1 MPPAGLLGEDELPV
15 HLDLE
20 DPARRRDE
28 ADVGVRES
36 LLQLGRQTGGSRLV
50 VSDDAILDRH
60 PHRCVSAQGRAA
72 PRIVAVPWGEA
83 KRDGRL

>member
-20 DPARRRDE
+20 HPTRRRDE
-28 ADVGVRES
+28 AHVRVREG
-36 LLQLGRQTGGSRLV
+36 LLQLGRQTGGPRLV

-60 PHRCVSAQGRAA
+60 LHRRFSYRVVP